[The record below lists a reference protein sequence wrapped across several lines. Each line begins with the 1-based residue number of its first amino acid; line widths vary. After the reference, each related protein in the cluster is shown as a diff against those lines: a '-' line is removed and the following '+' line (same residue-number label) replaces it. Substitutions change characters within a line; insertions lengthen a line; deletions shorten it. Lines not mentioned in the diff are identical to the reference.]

1 VPCHNRNRGF
11 FIVSPRELSRLA
23 TAIENGE
30 PLPADLPEG
39 EGLVVGITGP
49 PGAGKS
55 TLTAAIIQSLRER
68 GKRVAVVAVDP
79 SSRATGGAVLGDRVR
94 MQQHHADPDV
104 FIRSMATRGA
114 HGGLA
119 KTSGTLA
126 RLFRGAGFHFV
137 LLETVGV
144 GQDEIE
150 IAATADF
157 TIVVVVPGMGDDVQA
172 IKAGVLEIADIF
184 VINKADRP
192 GAEHTQMELEGML
205 SMTEELKPIFRT
217 VATESTGVDE
227 LVEHLLT
234 LRRPE
239 RTDAA
244 QIRGID
250 HLAIAVRSLDEALP
264 FYVDQLGLHATSR
277 ETVPH
282 EKVTVAMLPLG
293 DTRLELLEA
302 LDATS
307 TIARF
312 IDKRGPGL
320 HHVALRVANLTA
332 LAATLQAA
340 GIRLLAEPQKGA
352 GGHLYVFLHPADTG
366 GVLWELIQD

>member
-1 VPCHNRNRGF
+1 
-11 FIVSPRELSRLA
+11 
-23 TAIENGE
+23 
-30 PLPADLPEG
+30 
-39 EGLVVGITGP
+39 
-49 PGAGKS
+49 
-55 TLTAAIIQSLRER
+55 
-68 GKRVAVVAVDP
+68 
-79 SSRATGGAVLGDRVR
+79 
-94 MQQHHADPDV
+94 
-104 FIRSMATRGA
+104 
-114 HGGLA
+114 
-119 KTSGTLA
+119 
-126 RLFRGAGFHFV
+126 
-137 LLETVGV
+137 
-144 GQDEIE
+144 
-150 IAATADF
+150 
-157 TIVVVVPGMGDDVQA
+157 MGDDVQA

-192 GAEHTQMELEGML
+192 GAEHTQLELEGML

-234 LRRPE
+234 LKRPE
-239 RTDAA
+239 RTNVA

-264 FYVDQLGLHATSR
+264 FYVDQLGLHATRR

-366 GVLWELIQD
+366 GVLLELIQD